1 MFPVGMLSIAPQ
13 LNIDENLAQDL
24 SLLQFPPE
32 VEPVVSGASICW
44 GVISSLKMILPFL
57 MKHLQFP
64 FSPFWSIII
73 FVHKETGKA
82 RGDKEMTQRKI

>member
-44 GVISSLKMILPFL
+44 GVICVSSLKMIFT
-57 MKHLQFP
+57 
-64 FSPFWSIII
+64 FSD
-73 FVHKETGKA
+73 ETSA
-82 RGDKEMTQRKI
+82 VSLLTILEHHYICAQRNWES